1 MITAGQIRAA
11 RSLLGAKQS
20 DLAKASGISLA
31 TINNIER
38 GIGDPRTS
46 TLQAIE
52 TALQDA
58 GVEISENSLA
68 KTITLNILYR
78 PKISDTFSASQK
90 ILELLGPNPLNVV
103 EQIIFFVRRDSE
115 GGHSESDGEK
125 VCLLVRSKE
134 RNFLFDR
141 VSLGVSN
148 AARAAEIGGIMLAAF
163 ALHRASLAYISTVL
177 EDITI
182 LDDTDALNRLR
193 AEKWALLHHP
203 EKLFNLFSNWQN
215 LVTSYEGRTGHPL
228 VDLNKLVNE
237 FVTDGSIC

>member
-90 ILELLGPNPLNVV
+90 
-103 EQIIFFVRRDSE
+103 F
-115 GGHSESDGEK
+115 
-125 VCLLVRSKE
+125 
-134 RNFLFDR
+134 
-141 VSLGVSN
+141 
-148 AARAAEIGGIMLAAF
+148 
-163 ALHRASLAYISTVL
+163 
-177 EDITI
+177 
-182 LDDTDALNRLR
+182 
-193 AEKWALLHHP
+193 
-203 EKLFNLFSNWQN
+203 
-215 LVTSYEGRTGHPL
+215 
-228 VDLNKLVNE
+228 
-237 FVTDGSIC
+237 